1 MADDR
6 NGVPAGDDPPE
17 TPELP
22 ANPFVGRPVIGVP
35 AAGMPSE
42 QLLESVHDFPCTFTF
57 KAIGKDDRSF
67 AARVVSVVRD
77 ELKLDE
83 DPQFGV
89 NRTASGRHLCVTV
102 EPTCPTSKSVLA
114 IYAQIRTLDGLVMLL

>member
-1 MADDR
+1 MSEPPT
-6 NGVPAGDDPPE
+6 NFPSAG
-17 TPELP
+17 
-22 ANPFVGRPVIGVP
+22 
-35 AAGMPSE
+35 GMPSTE
-42 QLLESVHDFPCTFTF
+42 LLESVHAFPCRFTF

-77 ELKLDE
+77 ELGMDE

-102 EPTCPTSKSVLA
+102 EPTVPGAQSVLD